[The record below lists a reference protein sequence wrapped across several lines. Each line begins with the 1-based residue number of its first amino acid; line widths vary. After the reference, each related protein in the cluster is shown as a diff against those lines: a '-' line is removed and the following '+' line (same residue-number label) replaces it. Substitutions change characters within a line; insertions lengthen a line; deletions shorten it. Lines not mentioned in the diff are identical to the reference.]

1 MRIGLFAD
9 VHANKEAL
17 EACLHHAQSQRI
29 DRYVFLGDLVGY
41 GADPGWVLD
50 TVMHYHRTDAIVVM
64 GNHDEA
70 VIKVRDRTMHDD
82 ARYAIEW
89 TRERLSPEQL
99 SFLTGLPKKVELSD
113 CLYVH
118 ANAWNPGG
126 WQYIADV
133 SEARKSLAATLHRFT
148 FCGHLHETDLYHQGM
163 TGRVVPFKP
172 TAGVDIPLGIH
183 RRWLVVLGA
192 VGQPRD
198 GNPAA
203 AYAVFDKDKD
213 LLTCHRVPF
222 DVETAAR
229 KIREAGLPEWFGTR
243 LEKGV

>member
-9 VHANKEAL
+9 IHANREAL
-17 EACLHHAQSQRI
+17 EACLQHARSQQI
-29 DRYVFLGDLVGY
+29 DRYAFLGDLVGY
-41 GADPGWVLD
+41 GADPVWVLD
-50 TVMHYHRTDAIVVM
+50 TVMHHQENGAIVIL

-70 VIKVRDRTMHDD
+70 VLKVRDRTMHND
-82 ARYAIEW
+82 AQHAVMW
-89 TRERLSPEQL
+89 TREQL
-99 SFLTGLPKKVELSD
+99 SEKHLAFLSGLPKKVESSD

-126 WQYIADV
+126 WQYIAAV
-133 SEARKSLAATLHRFT
+133 SEARKSLDATLCRLT
-148 FCGHLHETDLYHQGM
+148 FCGHLHETDLYHQGA

-172 TAGVDIPLGIH
+172 VAGVDIPLGKH

-203 AYAVFDKDKD
+203 CYAVYDKTKNIV
-213 LLTCHRVPF
+213 TYYRIPF
-222 DVETAAR
+222 DVDSAAS
-229 KIREAGLPEWFGTR
+229 KIFAAGLPEWLGIR
-243 LEKGV
+243 LGQGV